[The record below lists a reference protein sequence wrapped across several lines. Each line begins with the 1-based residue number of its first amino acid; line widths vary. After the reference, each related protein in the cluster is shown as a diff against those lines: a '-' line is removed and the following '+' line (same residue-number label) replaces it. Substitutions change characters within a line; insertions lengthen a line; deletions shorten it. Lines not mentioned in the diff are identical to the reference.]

1 MLPILFRIGDFPVHS
16 YGVLI
21 AAGFLLCVWLS
32 KREAA
37 RIGLPGERIVD
48 LGFWSLL
55 VGMLGARILFIITRW
70 SYFREYPLEMF
81 YVWEGGLVFYGGP
94 IVALPFH
101 LWYCRKYALPVRKVL
116 DLAAVA
122 IPIAHAFGRLG
133 CLSAGCCHGKATGG
147 SWGIILN
154 SELVEPHLRGIPL
167 HPTQIYEAASLFGL
181 FFYLAWRRHRKK
193 FDGELALTYVI
204 AYSIIRSVIEI
215 FRGDSIRGFVIDGW
229 LSTSQFISVLAVV
242 AAIVA
247 WISMK
252 QTAERG
258 PSA

>member
-1 MLPILFRIGDFPVHS
+1 MLPILLRIGNFPVHT

-21 AAGFLLCVWLS
+21 AAGFLLCVWIS
-32 KREAA
+32 KREAV
-37 RIGLPGERIVD
+37 RIGLPGPRIVD

-55 VGMLGARILFIITRW
+55 VGMAGARILFIITRW

-81 YVWEGGLVFYGGP
+81 YVWEGGLVFYGG
-94 IVALPFH
+94 IIAALPFY
-101 LWYCRKYALPVRKVL
+101 LWYCRKHALPVWKVL

-122 IPIAHAFGRLG
+122 IPIAHAFGRFG
-133 CLSAGCCHGKATGG
+133 CLSAGCCHGKATEG

-154 SELVEPHLRGIPL
+154 SELVEPRLRGIPL
-167 HPTQIYEAASLFGL
+167 HPTQIYEAASLLAL
-181 FFYLAWRRHRKK
+181 FLYLSWRRRRKK

-229 LSTSQFISVLAVV
+229 LSMSQFISALAIV
-242 AAIVA
+242 AAIGA
-247 WISMK
+247 WILRK
-252 QTAERG
+252 QTAARG
-258 PSA
+258 SSV